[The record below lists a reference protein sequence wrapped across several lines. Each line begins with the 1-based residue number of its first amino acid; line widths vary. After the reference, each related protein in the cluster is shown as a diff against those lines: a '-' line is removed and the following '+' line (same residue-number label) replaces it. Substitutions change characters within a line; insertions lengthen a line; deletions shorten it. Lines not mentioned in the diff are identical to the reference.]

1 MKIGS
6 KLPLQI
12 HIIRAKLSQI
22 THDGPCRSVLNW
34 LLNQKQ
40 QEQV

>member
-12 HIIRAKLSQI
+12 HVIRAKLSQI
-22 THDGPCRSVLNW
+22 THDGHAVLS
-34 LLNQKQ
+34 LIGC
-40 QEQV
+40 